1 MRSGVD
7 KSGAPVPVLN
17 KRERAQLESA
27 RRLCDRIRY
36 YDEEL
41 DSDWGVA
48 AANAAGNISEI
59 LAAKED
65 RP

>member
-1 MRSGVD
+1 M
-7 KSGAPVPVLN
+7 LN